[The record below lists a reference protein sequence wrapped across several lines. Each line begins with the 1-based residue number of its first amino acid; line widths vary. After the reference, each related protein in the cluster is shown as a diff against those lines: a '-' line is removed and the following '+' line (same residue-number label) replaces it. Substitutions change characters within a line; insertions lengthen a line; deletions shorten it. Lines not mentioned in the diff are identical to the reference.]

1 MVSKIIILGMD
12 AETMEEETQNTLLVR
27 RDKDGAI
34 TLYADEDWAIER
46 GADPAELITIPI
58 PRELYVSGTVQ
69 QLREHAATYL
79 ESLDG
84 QKGTS

>member
-1 MVSKIIILGMD
+1 
-12 AETMEEETQNTLLVR
+12 MEEETQNTLLVR

-46 GADPAELITIPI
+46 GADPDELITIPI

-79 ESLDG
+79 ESLDD
-84 QKGTS
+84 KKSTSA

>member
-1 MVSKIIILGMD
+1 
-12 AETMEEETQNTLLVR
+12 MEEETQNTLLVR